1 TGSAVG
7 VDVSQSKVAV
17 TVEHEVL
24 QNIPKGRSFQ
34 SVIPFAPGA
43 RQEPLQGG
51 TSSRDNGFQI
61 DGASDSENVYLIDG
75 VNTTNIQNGGVGKS
89 FQMDFIEE
97 VQIKSSSFE
106 AEYGGALGGV
116 INAVPKRGGNDW
128 HGELKTYFRTNGLNA
143 NDPCASGYTSGTTN
157 AATFAG
163 FSTVCGLRLNPNLP
177 SASAANRLD
186 GGAEYYQPNKDR
198 RTILEPG
205 YEIGG
210 AIVKEKL
217 WFFSSYIPTLD
228 SI

>member
-1 TGSAVG
+1 
-7 VDVSQSKVAV
+7 
-17 TVEHEVL
+17 
-24 QNIPKGRSFQ
+24 
-34 SVIPFAPGA
+34 
-43 RQEPLQGG
+43 
-51 TSSRDNGFQI
+51 
-61 DGASDSENVYLIDG
+61 
-75 VNTTNIQNGGVGKS
+75 
-89 FQMDFIEE
+89 
-97 VQIKSSSFE
+97 
-106 AEYGGALGGV
+106 LGGV

-228 SI
+228 SIHRTTTFTGLNPGARTLTQSFVQHNAYNRLDYGVMSSLRVFASWNYAYSRTTGQLGNPDSAFGQTNTGATTDPNTLRSDAGSV